1 MLLGKDP
8 KEEIGFAQVNKRPN
22 TAKDTMRWVSWNI
35 EWNNEPWNVKG
46 KMGAMTLNW
55 GDAIRE
61 VVFHVDEEV
70 VKKWELEL
78 LDTEYTGIAYQEKG
92 DANFQVC

>member
-1 MLLGKDP
+1 
-8 KEEIGFAQVNKRPN
+8 
-22 TAKDTMRWVSWNI
+22 
-35 EWNNEPWNVKG
+35 
-46 KMGAMTLNW
+46 MGAMTLNW

-92 DANFQVC
+92 DASFQNPYEINYERCLGYLGALFLFLFSITLAV